1 MSENQKSRIT
11 SITYA
16 RLKNLGNWEN
26 ARVEATAVIAEGEKP
41 ADIMKR
47 LKQWVKTQLEDTDE

>member
-1 MSENQKSRIT
+1 MGGSKSRIT
-11 SITYA
+11 EITYA
-16 RLKNLGNWEN
+16 RVKNLGDYEN

-47 LKQWVKTQLEDTDE
+47 LKSWVKTQLEETDE